1 MRIAIVGAG
10 GVGGYFGG
18 LLARAGNDVTF
29 IARGEHLE
37 AIRSSGLR
45 IEGVEEQFTVT
56 APATDDPHRV
66 GAVDLV
72 LFCVKRYHD
81 DEAIPLVEPLLH
93 EESALLTLQNGVDSG
108 QQLAAA
114 VGEQRVLVGAAYIES
129 SIREPGLI
137 AQTGGP
143 RRIVYGEMRG
153 GPSPRVEALL
163 PMFQKAGISATVAVD
178 TKKELWTKLVFL
190 ASFAGVTSLT
200 RATAG
205 EIRRVEETRQLLL
218 RAMEE
223 VAAVGLAQGVA
234 LDNDVASRSLAL
246 VDSFPSGFM
255 SSMQRDVEAGRPLEL
270 EALSGI
276 VWRLGR
282 GAGIAT
288 PVHEF
293 LYRCL
298 KPADQRGRRGVQR

>member
-1 MRIAIVGAG
+1 MRIATVGAG

-29 IARGEHLE
+29 VARGPHLE
-37 AIRSSGLR
+37 AIRTRGLR
-45 IEGVEEQFTVT
+45 VEGVEERFAVT

-72 LFCVKRYHD
+72 LFCVKSYHNG
-81 DEAIPLVEPLLH
+81 EAIPQVEPLLH
-93 EESALLTLQNGVDSG
+93 EESVVLTLQNGVDSG
-108 QQLAAA
+108 RQLADAFGDRWVMA
-114 VGEQRVLVGAAYIES
+114 GAAYVES
-129 SIREPGLI
+129 SIKEPGLV

-143 RRIVYGEMRG
+143 RRIVYGELRG
-153 GPSPRVEALL
+153 GPSPRAETLL
-163 PMFQKAGISATVAVD
+163 RMFQEAGINAAVAMD
-178 TKKELWTKLVFL
+178 TRKELWTKLVFL
-190 ASFAGVTSLT
+190 ASFAGLTSLT

-205 EIRRVEETRQLLL
+205 EVRAAKETRELLV

-223 VAAVGLAQGVA
+223 VAAVGRAQGIA
-234 LDNDVASRSLAL
+234 LEDDLVSRSMAL

-270 EALSGI
+270 EALSGT
-276 VWRLGR
+276 VWRLGQE
-282 GAGIAT
+282 AEVAT

-298 KPADQRGRRGVQR
+298 KPADENGRRAVRL